1 MKIEY
6 GYDKHVRSWN
16 ICVFDENG
24 VEVASQYVG
33 NREDANI
40 VIADF
45 MEDYKTTDV
54 KKIKAY

>member
-16 ICVFDENG
+16 IIVLDENG
-24 VEVASQYVG
+24 NEVDSQYVG
-33 NREDANI
+33 NREDVNI
-40 VIADF
+40 IIKDF